1 MYMYAYLL
9 LLKEISFGMTI
20 FVNSVYKYVCKN
32 WTVVD
37 TLYLN
42 SLNPNLEV
50 INRQVP
56 IMWSV
61 QIEFF
66 CAMNLFY
73 QFKCKKCI
81 YIYVYTK
88 LWQNYTR
95 LHEWSNKMSG
105 SMSNFCLINT
115 QCLALVVRRLDNAIH
130 WIKLYLVDNT
140 ICFAITYP
148 LDRNLSFG

>member
-20 FVNSVYKYVCKN
+20 FVNSVYKYVCKYLESLQN

-42 SLNPNLEV
+42 SLNPNLQV

-56 IMWSV
+56 IMWLV
-61 QIEFF
+61 QIGFF

-81 YIYVYTK
+81 YIYMFILNSGKMTPDCMND
-88 LWQNYTR
+88 QTR
-95 LHEWSNKMSG
+95 
-105 SMSNFCLINT
+105 C
-115 QCLALVVRRLDNAIH
+115 QALCQIFV
-130 WIKLYLVDNT
+130 
-140 ICFAITYP
+140 
-148 LDRNLSFG
+148 